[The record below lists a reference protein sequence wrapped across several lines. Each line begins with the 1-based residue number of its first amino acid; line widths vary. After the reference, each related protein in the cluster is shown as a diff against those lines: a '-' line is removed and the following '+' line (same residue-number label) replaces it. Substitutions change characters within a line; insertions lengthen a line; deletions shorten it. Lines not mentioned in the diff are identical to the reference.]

1 MPGEKEIEEM
11 ISLVQIIVLM
21 DGPSRMSA
29 QIQIWDCRNV
39 CKVMPYQDSGDC
51 SMEPSLLSSFG
62 AKLDLRQEHEQEE
75 GFKNNYTALVL
86 QTLVH
91 KINIIHMSDPIK
103 STALSIAHK
112 MKAHKLLDYL

>member
-1 MPGEKEIEEM
+1 MLGEKEIEEM
-11 ISLVQIIVLM
+11 IGLVPIIFLM
-21 DGPSRMSA
+21 NGPSHTSA
-29 QIQIWDCRNV
+29 EIQSWDCRDV
-39 CKVMPYQDSGDC
+39 CKVMPYQNSGDC

-62 AKLDLRQEHEQEE
+62 AELDLRQEQKQEE

-91 KINIIHMSDPIK
+91 KINIIHMSDSIK

-112 MKAHKLLDYL
+112 MKAHKPTT

>member
-1 MPGEKEIEEM
+1 
-11 ISLVQIIVLM
+11 
-21 DGPSRMSA
+21 MSA
-29 QIQIWDCRNV
+29 ETQSWDCSNV
-39 CKVMPYQDSGDC
+39 CKVMPYKDSGDC
-51 SMEPSLLSSFG
+51 SMEPSLSSSFG
-62 AKLDLRQEHEQEE
+62 AELDLREEHKQEE

-112 MKAHKLLDYL
+112 MKAHKPFDYL